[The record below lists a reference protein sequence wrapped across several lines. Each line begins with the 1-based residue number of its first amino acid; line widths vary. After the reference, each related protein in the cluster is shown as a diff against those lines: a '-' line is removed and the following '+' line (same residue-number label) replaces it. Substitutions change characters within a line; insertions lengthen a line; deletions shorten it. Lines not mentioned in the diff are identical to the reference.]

1 MSSSSSPVSAP
12 APLEYLPS
20 RFPPLLYLGFAHAC
34 LAAAF
39 ALIALDPR
47 GVGGF
52 FYHPRMLAVVHLV
65 TLGWIGGSVLGSIY
79 LVGPLALRFPLP
91 AGRWDQAAFA
101 SFAVGVLGMTSHFW
115 IDHYPGMVWS
125 AGLVTVAVVRVAA
138 RVLGALPRAAV
149 PREVKLHVGFAFAN
163 ALLVALLGVLL
174 GMNKTEPFLPFAQL
188 RGVLAH
194 AHLAVLGFGGLI
206 VMGAG
211 YRLLPMILPA
221 AMPRG
226 PWPYASALLTQAGVL
241 ALTASLLTGRFL
253 IPGVALTLL
262 GLLAFLS
269 RVSWMLRH
277 LRPAPAE
284 LRRPDWSVL
293 HALQSFAYLAL
304 AAGLGLVL
312 AFSPPSDWTLAAA
325 LAYGVFALVGF
336 LAQIV
341 VGVEGRL
348 LPLAAWLWGYAGGG
362 FERTPPSLHRA
373 PVRSLQALGFLLW
386 TVGVPLLAA
395 GLSLDE
401 PPLTAASGALL
412 FLAVVASGI
421 NAASVLLRT
430 RARRGEAGSESPSP
444 RR

>member
-1 MSSSSSPVSAP
+1 VSSPPPRASTP
-12 APLEYLPS
+12 GPLDYLPS
-20 RFPPLLYLGFAHAC
+20 RFPPLLYFGFAHAC

-39 ALIALDPR
+39 ALVALDPR

-65 TLGWIGGSVLGSIY
+65 TLGWIGGSILGSIY

-115 IDHYPGMVWS
+115 IDRYPGMVWS
-125 AGLVTVAVVRVAA
+125 AALVTAAFVRVAA

-163 ALLVALLGVLL
+163 ALLVAVLGVLL

-194 AHLAVLGFGGLI
+194 AHLAVLGFGALI

-211 YRLLPMILPA
+211 YRLIPMILPA

-226 PWPYASALLTQAGVL
+226 LWPYASALLTQAGVL

-253 IPGVALTLL
+253 IPAIALTLL
-262 GLLAFLS
+262 GLFAFLS
-269 RVSWMLRH
+269 RVAWMLRH
-277 LRPAPAE
+277 LRPAPAA
-284 LRRPDWSVL
+284 LRKPDWSVL
-293 HALQSFAYLAL
+293 HALQSFAYLTF
-304 AAGLGLVL
+304 AAGLGFTL
-312 AFSPPSDWTLAAA
+312 AVAAPAEWTLAAA
-325 LAYGVFALVGF
+325 MAYGVFGLVGF
-336 LAQIV
+336 LSQIV

-348 LPLAAWLWGYAGGG
+348 LPLASWLWSYAGGG
-362 FERTPPSLHRA
+362 FREKPPSLYAA

-386 TVGVPLLAA
+386 TLGVPLLAGGLALDRPHLTTA
-395 GLSLDE
+395 GA
-401 PPLTAASGALL
+401 TLL
-412 FLAVVASGI
+412 FLAVVG
-421 NAASVLLRT
+421 NAVNTRGVL
-430 RARRGEAGSESPSP
+430 AGAHRRRPVDRFVGGD
-444 RR
+444 